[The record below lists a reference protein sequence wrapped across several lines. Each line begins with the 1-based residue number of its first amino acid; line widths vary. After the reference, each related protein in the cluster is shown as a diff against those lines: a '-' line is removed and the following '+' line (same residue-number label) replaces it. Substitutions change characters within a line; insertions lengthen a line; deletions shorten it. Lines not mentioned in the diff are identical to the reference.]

1 MEVAVASAGKA
12 LPSLSQLNSI
22 DGAGKWF
29 WGFLK
34 TELAPYPGRAWVVG
48 RVTISAT
55 LVMLV
60 IMTFQIPNGFLGA
73 IFTLFLSREN
83 PTATFVA
90 GLKAIAAFM
99 LATVYTLIGAAMFVA
114 DPLTHFLA
122 VGVSLFVSF
131 FLISITN
138 DYGTAVAFGFTIAG
152 AIPLWDRNT
161 LNINDRVSSTLWLGG
176 VVAIGIVISIIVEYV
191 FRRVHPAT
199 DLTEGIGSRLHT
211 VEKVLRSAAAEQPL
225 DSALA
230 KSLSLYSSVGTSRLR
245 RLILRSP
252 YGLHY
257 KAQLGTAVALL
268 GQLVD
273 VAFNFQRSLEERAKT
288 AGTED
293 LASHIDAADLASHID
308 AADKARCRRLADAI
322 DQLGKALAEKR
333 IAEKI
338 QLSAQPEPSQ
348 LPFLSAMERIVA
360 LMPDAFSGSSTVQ
373 ELATAPLDE
382 EQPTRFF
389 ARDAFSNPAHVQF
402 AVRGT
407 MAAMA
412 TYIIYTA
419 IDWPGLSTSIA
430 TCIITALSTIGSS
443 RQKQFLRLGGVI
455 VGGIIIGFGAQM
467 FVLPYLD
474 SITGFTLLFMFVTA
488 LSSWIAT
495 SSPRLS
501 YLGVQL
507 ALAFY
512 LINLQEFTIQTS
524 LSIARD
530 RVFGVLLGLMSMWL
544 IYDRLW
550 QKNALDE
557 MQRLFAH
564 NLEMFAELTEQL
576 LEKDQ
581 IKAIR
586 RIRQLRDQLN
596 AGFSAVTAQ
605 ADAILFEFG
614 PSRQRKLEIR
624 EDFRRWQPSI
634 RTLLQVQITSVQYL
648 VNRPLSNFPQPI
660 AQAGVA
666 FEQDVAQVMH
676 AMASEA
682 SGKPVAGVPD
692 INMSATQFQEAI
704 HKYYQDAGTPVP
716 TQASDILGLAESLA
730 NIIAPLYED
739 IRDTFAAHNYGTGS
753 HIQLAHGPA

>member
-12 LPSLSQLNSI
+12 LPSVTHLNSI

-29 WGFLK
+29 WNFLK

-99 LATVYTLIGAAMFVA
+99 LATIYTLIGAAMFVA
-114 DPLTHFLA
+114 DPMTHFLA

-161 LNINDRVSSTLWLGG
+161 LNINDRVSNTLWLGG
-176 VVAIGIVISIIVEYV
+176 VVAIGIVISIVVEYV

-199 DLTEGIGSRLHT
+199 DLTEGIESRLNT
-211 VEKVLRSAAAEQPL
+211 VETVLRRAAAEQPL
-225 DSALA
+225 DSASV
-230 KSLSLYSSVGTSRLR
+230 KSLALYSSVGTARLR
-245 RLILRSP
+245 RLILRSQ
-252 YGLHY
+252 YGLHF
-257 KAQLGTAVALL
+257 KAQMGTAVALL

-273 VAFNFQRSLEERAKT
+273 VAANFQRSLEERAKT
-288 AGTED
+288 AGTDD
-293 LASHIDAADLASHID
+293 LASRID
-308 AADKARCRRLADAI
+308 AADKARCQRLANAI
-322 DQLGKALAEKR
+322 EELCKALAVKR
-333 IAEKI
+333 LPERI
-338 QLSAQPEPSQ
+338 QRSAQPEPSQ

-360 LMPDAFSGSSTVQ
+360 LMPDAFSGSSTIQ
-373 ELATAPLDE
+373 ELATAPLEE
-382 EQPTRFF
+382 EQPTHYF

-557 MQRLFAH
+557 MQRLFAR

-586 RIRQLRDQLN
+586 RIRLLRDQLN

-605 ADAILFEFG
+605 ADAVLFEFG
-614 PSRQRKLEIR
+614 PSRQRKLQIR

-634 RTLLQVQITSVQYL
+634 RTLLQVQIASVQYL
-648 VNRPLSNFPQPI
+648 TNRPLSNLPQPI
-660 AQAGVA
+660 EEAGVA

-692 INMSATQFQEAI
+692 ISISAAQFQEAI

-716 TQASDILGLAESLA
+716 TQASDVLGLGESLA
-730 NIIAPLYED
+730 NIIGPLYED

-753 HIQLAHGPA
+753 HIQLAHGEA

>member
-1 MEVAVASAGKA
+1 MASAGKA
-12 LPSLSQLNSI
+12 LPSVYQLNSI
-22 DGAGKWF
+22 DDAGKWL
-29 WGFLK
+29 WNFLK

-48 RVTISAT
+48 RVTIAAT

-83 PTATFVA
+83 PTATFFS

-99 LATVYTLIGAAMFVA
+99 LATLYTLIGAAMFVA
-114 DPLTHFLA
+114 DPLTHFLG

-161 LNINDRVSSTLWLGG
+161 LNINDRVSDTLWLGG

-191 FRRVHPAT
+191 FRRVHPVT
-199 DLTEGIGSRLHT
+199 DLTEGIESRLHT
-211 VEKVLRSAAAEQPL
+211 VENVLRCAAAEQPL
-225 DSALA
+225 NSALV
-230 KSLSLYSSVGTSRLR
+230 KSLSLYSSVGVARLR
-245 RLILRSP
+245 RLILRSR
-252 YGLHY
+252 YSLHF
-257 KAQLGTAVALL
+257 KSQLGAAVALL

-273 VAFNFQRSLEERAKT
+273 VAANFQRSLEERAKT
-288 AGTED
+288 AGTGD
-293 LASHIDAADLASHID
+293 FAPHIDP
-308 AADKARCRRLADAI
+308 ADKARCLRLADAI
-322 DQLGKALAEKR
+322 EELGKVLATKR
-333 IAEKI
+333 MPEKI
-338 QLSAQPEPSQ
+338 QRPAQPEPSQ

-360 LMPDAFSGSSTVQ
+360 LMPAAFSGSSAIQ
-373 ELATAPLDE
+373 EFVTAPLDE
-382 EQPTRFF
+382 EQPTHFF
-389 ARDAFSNPAHVQF
+389 APDAFSNPAHVQF

-455 VGGIIIGFGAQM
+455 VGGIIIGFGAQI

-474 SITGFTLLFMFVTA
+474 SIAGFTLLFMVVTA
-488 LSSWIAT
+488 ISSWIAT

-557 MQRLFAH
+557 MQRLFAR

-581 IKAIR
+581 IKAIL

-596 AGFSAVTAQ
+596 AGFQAVSAQ

-614 PSRQRKLEIR
+614 PSRQRKLQIR
-624 EDFRRWQPSI
+624 EDFQRWQPSI

-648 VNRPLSNFPQPI
+648 VNRPLSDLPQPI

-666 FEQDVAQVMH
+666 FEQDVAKVMH

-692 INMSATQFQEAI
+692 ISISAAQFQEAI
-704 HKYYQDAGTPVP
+704 RKYYQDAGAPVP
-716 TQASDILGLAESLA
+716 TQASDVLGLAESLA
-730 NIIAPLYED
+730 TIIAPLYED

-753 HIQLAHGPA
+753 HIQLAHGQA

>member
-12 LPSLSQLNSI
+12 LPLVSLTNSV
-22 DGAGKWF
+22 DEAGKWI
-29 WGFLK
+29 WNFLK
-34 TELAPYPGRAWVVG
+34 NELAPYPGRAWVVG
-48 RVTISAT
+48 RVTIAAT

-60 IMTFQIPNGFLGA
+60 VMTFQIPNGFLGA

-99 LATVYTLIGAAMFVA
+99 LATVYTLIGVAMFVD
-114 DPLTHFLA
+114 DPLTHFLG

-161 LNINDRVSSTLWLGG
+161 LNINDRVSDTLWLGG
-176 VVAIGIVISIIVEYV
+176 VVAIGIVVTIVVEYV

-199 DLTEGIGSRLHT
+199 DLTEGIESRLQT
-211 VEKVLRSAAAEQPL
+211 VENVLRCAAAERPL
-225 DSALA
+225 DSASEKRLA
-230 KSLSLYSSVGTSRLR
+230 LYGSVGTARLR

-252 YGLHY
+252 YSPHF
-257 KAQLGTAVALL
+257 KAQLGTAVALV

-273 VAFNFQRSLEERAKT
+273 VSANFQLSLVERAKQT
-288 AGTED
+288 PADG
-293 LASHIDAADLASHID
+293 LAHLDP
-308 AADKARCRRLADAI
+308 ADKVRCQRLAD
-322 DQLGKALAEKR
+322 DVERLGKDLVLRRMPEKSQR
-333 IAEKI
+333 P
-338 QLSAQPEPSQ
+338 AQEPSK
-348 LPFLSAMERIVA
+348 LPFLTAMERIVA
-360 LMPDAFSGSSTVQ
+360 LAPDAFSGSTAVSESV
-373 ELATAPLDE
+373 TAPLDE
-382 EQPTRFF
+382 ETKPAFF

-402 AVRGT
+402 ALRGT
-407 MAAMA
+407 LASLA
-412 TYIIYTA
+412 TYVIYTA

-455 VGGIIIGFGAQM
+455 VGGVIIGFGAQI

-474 SITGFTLLFMFVTA
+474 SIAGFTLLFMAVTA

-495 SSPRLS
+495 ASPRLS

-512 LINLQEFTIQTS
+512 LINLQEFTVQIS

-557 MQRLFAH
+557 MQRLFAR

-586 RIRQLRDQLN
+586 RIRLLRDQLN
-596 AGFSAVTAQ
+596 AGFQAVSAQ
-605 ADAILFEFG
+605 GDAILFEFG
-614 PSRQRKLEIR
+614 PERQRKLQIR
-624 EDFRRWQPSI
+624 EDVRRWQPAI
-634 RTLLQVQITSVQYL
+634 RTLLQVQITAVQYL
-648 VNRPLSNFPQPI
+648 VNRPLSNLPGPI

-676 AMASEA
+676 AMASET
-682 SGKPVAGVPD
+682 SGKPVAGAPN
-692 INMSATQFQEAI
+692 INTSAAQFQEAI
-704 HKYYQDAGTPVP
+704 RRYYQDAGTPVP
-716 TQASDILGLAESLA
+716 IQASDVQGLADSLA
-730 NIIAPLYED
+730 GIIAPLYED
-739 IRDTFAAHNYGTGS
+739 IRDTFAAHNQGTGT

>member
-1 MEVAVASAGKA
+1 MEIAVASAGKA
-12 LPSLSQLNSI
+12 LPSVSHLNSI
-22 DGAGKWF
+22 DDAGKWF
-29 WGFLK
+29 WSFLK
-34 TELAPYPGRAWVVG
+34 TELAPYPGRAWVVA
-48 RVTISAT
+48 RVTIAAT

-60 IMTFQIPNGFLGA
+60 VMTFQIPSGFLGA
-73 IFTLFLSREN
+73 IFVLFISREN
-83 PTATFVA
+83 PTATFVS

-99 LATVYTLIGAAMFVA
+99 LATIYTLIGAAMFVA

-161 LNINDRVSSTLWLGG
+161 LNINDRVSNTLWLGG
-176 VVAIGIVISIIVEYV
+176 VVAIGVVIAVVVEYV
-191 FRRVHPAT
+191 FRRVHPAL
-199 DLTEGIGSRLHT
+199 DLTEGIESRLHT
-211 VEKVLRSAAAEQPL
+211 VEAVLRSAAAEQPL
-225 DSALA
+225 DSASV
-230 KSLSLYSSVGTSRLR
+230 KSLSLYSSVGTARLR
-245 RLILRSP
+245 RLILRSQ
-252 YGLHY
+252 YSQHF

-273 VAFNFQRSLEERAKT
+273 VAFNFQRALEERAKT

-293 LASHIDAADLASHID
+293 LAS
-308 AADKARCRRLADAI
+308 DKARCRRLADAI

-360 LMPDAFSGSSTVQ
+360 LMPDAFSGSSTIK
-373 ELATAPLDE
+373 ELATAPLEE
-382 EQPTRFF
+382 EQPTQFF

-474 SITGFTLLFMFVTA
+474 SIAGFTLLFMFVTA
-488 LSSWIAT
+488 LSAWIAT
-495 SSPRLS
+495 ASPRLS

-557 MQRLFAH
+557 MQRLFAR

-586 RIRQLRDQLN
+586 RIRQLRDKLN
-596 AGFSAVTAQ
+596 AGFQAVSTQ
-605 ADAILFEFG
+605 ADAVLFEFG
-614 PSRQRKLEIR
+614 PSRQRQLQIR
-624 EDFRRWQPSI
+624 EDVRRWQPSI

-648 VNRPLSNFPQPI
+648 TNRPLSNLPEPV

-676 AMASEA
+676 AMASVA

-692 INMSATQFQEAI
+692 ISMSATQFQEAI
-704 HKYYQDAGTPVP
+704 RKYYQDAGTPVP
-716 TQASDILGLAESLA
+716 TQASDVLGLAESLA
-730 NIIAPLYED
+730 TIIGPLYED
-739 IRDTFAAHNYGTGS
+739 IRDTFGAHYYGTGN
-753 HIQLAHGPA
+753 HTQLVHGQA

>member
-1 MEVAVASAGKA
+1 MK
-12 LPSLSQLNSI
+12 
-22 DGAGKWF
+22 
-29 WGFLK
+29 
-34 TELAPYPGRAWVVG
+34 
-48 RVTISAT
+48 
-55 LVMLV
+55 
-60 IMTFQIPNGFLGA
+60 
-73 IFTLFLSREN
+73 
-83 PTATFVA
+83 
-90 GLKAIAAFM
+90 
-99 LATVYTLIGAAMFVA
+99 
-114 DPLTHFLA
+114 
-122 VGVSLFVSF
+122 
-131 FLISITN
+131 
-138 DYGTAVAFGFTIAG
+138 
-152 AIPLWDRNT
+152 
-161 LNINDRVSSTLWLGG
+161 
-176 VVAIGIVISIIVEYV
+176 
-191 FRRVHPAT
+191 
-199 DLTEGIGSRLHT
+199 
-211 VEKVLRSAAAEQPL
+211 
-225 DSALA
+225 
-230 KSLSLYSSVGTSRLR
+230 
-245 RLILRSP
+245 
-252 YGLHY
+252 
-257 KAQLGTAVALL
+257 
-268 GQLVD
+268 
-273 VAFNFQRSLEERAKT
+273 
-288 AGTED
+288 
-293 LASHIDAADLASHID
+293 
-308 AADKARCRRLADAI
+308 
-322 DQLGKALAEKR
+322 
-333 IAEKI
+333 
-338 QLSAQPEPSQ
+338 
-348 LPFLSAMERIVA
+348 
-360 LMPDAFSGSSTVQ
+360 
-373 ELATAPLDE
+373 ELATAPLEE
-382 EQPTRFF
+382 EQPTQFF

-455 VGGIIIGFGAQM
+455 LGGIIIGFGAQI

-474 SITGFTLLFMFVTA
+474 SIAGFTLLFMAVTA

-557 MQRLFAH
+557 MQRLFAR

-576 LEKDQ
+576 PEKDQ
-581 IKAIR
+581 IKAIK

-596 AGFSAVTAQ
+596 AGFAAVTAQ
-605 ADAILFEFG
+605 ADAVLFEFG

-648 VNRPLSNFPQPI
+648 VNKPLSNLPEPI

-666 FEQDVAQVMH
+666 FEQDVAQVMR
-676 AMASEA
+676 AMAGEA

-692 INMSATQFQEAI
+692 INMSAAQFREAI
-704 HKYYQDAGTPVP
+704 RKYYQDAGAPVP
-716 TQASDILGLAESLA
+716 TQASDVLGLVESLA
-730 NIIAPLYED
+730 TIIGPLYED
-739 IRDTFAAHNYGTGS
+739 IRDTFAGHNFGTGN
-753 HIQLAHGPA
+753 HTQLAHGQA

>member
-12 LPSLSQLNSI
+12 LPSVTHLNSI
-22 DGAGKWF
+22 DGAGNWF
-29 WGFLK
+29 WNFLK
-34 TELAPYPGRAWVVG
+34 SELAPYPGRAWVVG
-48 RVTISAT
+48 RVTIAAT

-60 IMTFQIPNGFLGA
+60 VMTFQIPSGFLGA
-73 IFTLFLSREN
+73 IFVLFISREN
-83 PTATFVA
+83 PTATFVS

-99 LATVYTLIGAAMFVA
+99 LATLYTLIGAAMFVA

-161 LNINDRVSSTLWLGG
+161 LNINDRVSNTLWLGG
-176 VVAIGIVISIIVEYV
+176 VVAIGVVIAIVVEYV

-199 DLTEGIGSRLHT
+199 DLTEGIEHRLQT
-211 VEKVLRSAAAEQPL
+211 VETVLRSAAAEQPL
-225 DSALA
+225 DSASA
-230 KSLSLYSSVGTSRLR
+230 KSLSLYSSVGTARLR
-245 RLILRSP
+245 RLIIRSQ
-252 YGLHY
+252 YSQHY
-257 KAQLGTAVALL
+257 KAQIGTAVALL

-273 VAFNFQRSLEERAKT
+273 VAANFQRALEERAKT

-293 LASHIDAADLASHID
+293 LAS
-308 AADKARCRRLADAI
+308 DKARCRRLADAI

-333 IAEKI
+333 IAEKT

-360 LMPDAFSGSSTVQ
+360 LMPDAFSGSSTIE

-382 EQPTRFF
+382 EQPTHFF

-474 SITGFTLLFMFVTA
+474 SIAGFTLLFMAVTA

-557 MQRLFAH
+557 MQRLFAR

-596 AGFSAVTAQ
+596 AGFPAVSTQ
-605 ADAILFEFG
+605 ADAVLFEFG
-614 PSRQRKLEIR
+614 PSRQRKLQIR
-624 EDFRRWQPSI
+624 EDIRRWQPSI
-634 RTLLQVQITSVQYL
+634 RTLLQVQIASVQYL
-648 VNRPLSNFPQPI
+648 TNKPLSNLPQPI
-660 AQAGVA
+660 EEAGVA

-682 SGKPVAGVPD
+682 SGNPVAGVPD
-692 INMSATQFQEAI
+692 ISMSAAQFQEAI
-704 HKYYQDAGTPVP
+704 RKYYQDAGTLVP
-716 TQASDILGLAESLA
+716 TQASDVLGLAQSLA
-730 NIIAPLYED
+730 TIIGPLYDD
-739 IRDTFAAHNYGTGS
+739 IRDTFVAHNYGTGS
-753 HIQLAHGPA
+753 HIQLAHGQA

>member
-12 LPSLSQLNSI
+12 LPSVTHLNSV
-22 DGAGKWF
+22 DDAGKWF

-48 RVTISAT
+48 RVTIAAT

-60 IMTFQIPNGFLGA
+60 VMTFQIPNGFLGA

-90 GLKAIAAFM
+90 GLKAISAFM
-99 LATVYTLIGAAMFVA
+99 LATIYTLIGVAMFVD
-114 DPLTHFLA
+114 DPLTHFLG

-161 LNINDRVSSTLWLGG
+161 LNINDRVTDTLWLGG
-176 VVAIGIVISIIVEYV
+176 VVAIGIVVTIVVEYV

-199 DLTEGIGSRLHT
+199 DLTEGIEHRLQT
-211 VEKVLRSAAAEQPL
+211 VETVLRCAAAEQPL
-225 DSALA
+225 DSDSV
-230 KSLSLYSSVGTSRLR
+230 KSLTLYSSVGTARLR
-245 RLILRSP
+245 RLILRSQ
-252 YGLHY
+252 YSQHF
-257 KAQLGTAVALL
+257 KSQLGTAVALF

-273 VAFNFQRSLEERAKT
+273 VAANFQRSLEERAKT
-288 AGTED
+288 AGTG
-293 LASHIDAADLASHID
+293 ASHID
-308 AADKARCRRLADAI
+308 AADKARCQHLADAI
-322 DQLGKALAEKR
+322 DQLGKALAER
-333 IAEKI
+333 RVVEKI
-338 QLSAQPEPSQ
+338 QRPAQLEPSQ

-360 LMPDAFSGSSTVQ
+360 LVPDAFSGSSTLH
-373 ELATAPLDE
+373 ELAAAPLDE
-382 EQPTRFF
+382 EQPTHFF
-389 ARDAFSNPAHVQF
+389 ALDAFSNPAHVQF

-407 MAAMA
+407 MASMA

-419 IDWPGLSTSIA
+419 IDWPGLSTCIA

-455 VGGIIIGFGAQM
+455 VGGVIIGFGAQI

-474 SITGFTLLFMFVTA
+474 SIAGFTLLFMFVTA
-488 LSSWIAT
+488 LSAWIAT
-495 SSPRLS
+495 ASPRLS

-557 MQRLFAH
+557 MQRLFAR

-581 IKAIR
+581 IKAIQ

-596 AGFSAVTAQ
+596 AGFQAVTAQ
-605 ADAILFEFG
+605 ADAVLFEFG
-614 PSRQRKLEIR
+614 PSRQRKLQIR
-624 EDFRRWQPSI
+624 EDVRRWQPSI
-634 RTLLQVQITSVQYL
+634 RILLQVQITSVQYL
-648 VNRPLSNFPQPI
+648 VNRPLSNLPQPI
-660 AQAGVA
+660 AQVGVA

-676 AMASEA
+676 AMANEA
-682 SGKPVAGVPD
+682 IGKPVAGVPD
-692 INMSATQFQEAI
+692 INMSAAKFQEAI
-704 HKYYQDAGTPVP
+704 RQYYQAAGSPVP
-716 TQASDILGLAESLA
+716 TQASDVLGLAESLA
-730 NIIAPLYED
+730 TIIGPLYED
-739 IRDTFAAHNYGTGS
+739 IRDTFAGHSYGVGT
-753 HIQLAHGPA
+753 HTQLAHGQA